1 MYPSAARKRYGPGN
15 RLAGPSAPYGVRT
28 NRIGNGGVPLTA
40 PRRVTMMVFSFTPSR
55 IGTISV
61 RCAHVLSGGGGA
73 GAASDGAQRLNVMTS
88 LWLTARPPC
97 ASHRDRR

>member
-28 NRIGNGGVPLTA
+28 KRIGNGVPLSD
-40 PRRVTMMVFSFTPSR
+40 PRRVTMIVFSFTPSR

-61 RCAHVLSGGGGA
+61 RGAHVLSGVC
-73 GAASDGAQRLNVMTS
+73 AASDAAQRLNVIKTVR
-88 LWLTARPPC
+88 LTARPPY
-97 ASHRDRR
+97 ASRRDPR

>member
-28 NRIGNGGVPLTA
+28 KRIGNGVPLSG
-40 PRRVTMMVFSFTPSR
+40 PRRVTMIVFSFTPSR

-61 RCAHVLSGGGGA
+61 RGTHVLSAGGGVCA
-73 GAASDGAQRLNVMTS
+73 DSEAAQRLNVMTS
-88 LWLTARPPC
+88 LWLTARPPY
-97 ASHRDRR
+97 ASRRDPR